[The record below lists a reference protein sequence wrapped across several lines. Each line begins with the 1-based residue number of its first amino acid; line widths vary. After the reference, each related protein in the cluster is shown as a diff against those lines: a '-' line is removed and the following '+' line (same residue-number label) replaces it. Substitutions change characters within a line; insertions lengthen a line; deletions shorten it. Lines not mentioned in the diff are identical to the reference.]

1 MKTHR
6 AVEPQWAGE
15 HILSEASGKRSVEEI
30 PLATGSTYAAA
41 SVVVRGPNDAL
52 WRAITADDL
61 GATEAPKQ
69 KAAAAAPAE
78 DGKDQDAGKD
88 GSDGK
93 SDSGS
98 SNDSGS
104 DDSQATAPTAIAFAV
119 LYAPVDG
126 VDVNTVKGLAHVRDA
141 ELAADL
147 LHWFDGASDLQIALG
162 ESYLAKA
169 GLIARR

>member
-69 KAAAAAPAE
+69 KAAAAPAE
-78 DGKDQDAGKD
+78 DDKNEDAGKD
-88 GSDGK
+88 GSDGE

-126 VDVNTVKGLAHVRDA
+126 VDVDSVKGLAHVRDA
-141 ELAADL
+141 EVAADL
-147 LHWFDGASDLQIALG
+147 LQWFDGATDLQIALG